1 MKKVKVV
8 AALIENNGRIFIAQ
22 RLKGHLAGKWEFPG
36 GKVEN
41 GETEEKAIVREI
53 YEELHISVKCE
64 GFVCNSIVVDE
75 EKDKEI
81 DLRLY
86 RCTYLSGE
94 VVLHDHSSYVF
105 VDKKLLLTYDLADAD
120 IELAKYILDN

>member
-1 MKKVKVV
+1 MKRIKVV
-8 AALIENNGRIFIAQ
+8 AALIEKNDRVLIAQ

-41 GETEEKAIVREI
+41 GETEADAIIREM
-53 YEELHISVKCE
+53 YEEFNISVKCD
-64 GFVCNSIVVDE
+64 GFVCNNVFIDN
-75 EKDKEI
+75 DKEI

-94 VVLHDHSSYVF
+94 VVLQDHSSYVF
-105 VDKKLLLTYDLADAD
+105 VDKKLLLSYDLADAD
-120 IELAKYILDN
+120 IDLAKYVVNN

>member
-1 MKKVKVV
+1 MKKIKVV
-8 AALIENNGRIFIAQ
+8 AALIEKNDRVLIAQ

-41 GETEEKAIVREI
+41 GETEENAIIREMH
-53 YEELHISVKCE
+53 EEFNISVRCE
-64 GFVCNSIVVDE
+64 GFVCNNVVIDN
-75 EKDKEI
+75 DKEI

-86 RCTYLSGE
+86 RCGYLSGE

-105 VDKKLLLTYDLADAD
+105 VDKKLLLSYDLAPAD
-120 IELAKYILDN
+120 INIAKFIVEN

>member
-1 MKKVKVV
+1 MKKIKVV
-8 AALIENNGRIFIAQ
+8 AALIEKNDRVLIAQ

-41 GETEEKAIVREI
+41 GETEENAIIREMH
-53 YEELHISVKCE
+53 EEFNISVRCE
-64 GFVCNSIVVDE
+64 GFVCNNVVIDN
-75 EKDKEI
+75 DKEI

-86 RCTYLSGE
+86 RCGYLSGE

-105 VDKKLLLTYDLADAD
+105 VDKKLLFSYDLAPAD
-120 IELAKYILDN
+120 INIAKFIVEN